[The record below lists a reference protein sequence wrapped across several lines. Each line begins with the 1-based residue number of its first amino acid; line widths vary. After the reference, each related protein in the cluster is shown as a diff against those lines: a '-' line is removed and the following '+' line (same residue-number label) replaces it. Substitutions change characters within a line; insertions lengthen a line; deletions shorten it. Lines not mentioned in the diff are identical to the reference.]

1 MVESCALPEQMLW
14 WSPLYFPNADLG
26 PAALPASALPQVLGI
41 ELGWRGSAWVNAGVS
56 AALRDSPHTLYSQ
69 ILHTANL
76 STLIL

>member
-41 ELGWRGSAWVNAGVS
+41 ELGWRGSA
-56 AALRDSPHTLYSQ
+56 ALRDSPHTLYSQ
-69 ILHTANL
+69 ILHTPNL